1 MSAAKHTVYAL
12 SAASVRE
19 ADAAYDSSK
28 TDGVWRQ
35 MPPMTTNA
43 TELADTIQNAAKD
56 CFVRYLADFE
66 RGTHKPKEFRSFA
79 AANLDFVQFIRRRIP
94 ITLAR
99 PGNLADDELRTALI
113 PFTFRGA
120 PPTEAEREAWIAK
133 WDDNGPLLAVAKR
146 AVPRGMFAIFL
157 PFLFVAPTSGTTM
170 MVVAAITG

>member
-1 MSAAKHTVYAL
+1 MSAAKTTVYSL
-12 SAASVRE
+12 SDASVRE
-19 ADAAYDSSK
+19 ADAAYNSST

-43 TELADTIQNAAKD
+43 SELVDTIQKAAKD
-56 CFVRYLADFE
+56 GFVRYLADFE
-66 RGTHKPKEFRSFA
+66 RGKHGLKEFRSFA

-94 ITLAR
+94 LTLAR
-99 PGNLADDELRTALI
+99 PGQLADDELRTALI

-133 WDDNGPLLAVAKR
+133 WNDNGPLMAVAKR
-146 AVPRGMFAIFL
+146 AVPRGKEVIFL
-157 PFLFVAPTSGTTM
+157 PFLFVAPTSGTTQ